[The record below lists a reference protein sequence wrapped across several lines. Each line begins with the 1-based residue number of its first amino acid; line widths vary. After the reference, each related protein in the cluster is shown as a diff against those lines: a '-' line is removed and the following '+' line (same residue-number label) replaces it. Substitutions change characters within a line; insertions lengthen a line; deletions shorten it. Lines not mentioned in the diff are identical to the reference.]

1 MKIEIRYDAFSRV
14 WYARWVMPDGEYRPI
29 WSAKKKKD
37 VRAWVKSLQEAVVDV
52 RSQSEN

>member
-52 RSQSEN
+52 RPQSEN